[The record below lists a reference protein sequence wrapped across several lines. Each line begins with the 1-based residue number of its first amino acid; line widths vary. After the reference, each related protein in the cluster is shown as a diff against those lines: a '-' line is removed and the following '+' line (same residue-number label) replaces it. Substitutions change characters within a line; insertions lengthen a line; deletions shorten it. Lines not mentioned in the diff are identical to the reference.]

1 MKVKIRN
8 KSTENATDTELLLA
22 RLSAHLAMLVR
33 PVRAMSSRP
42 RATSSIP
49 YSLATAPR
57 AKSKH

>member
-1 MKVKIRN
+1 MMKVKTRN

-33 PVRAMSSRP
+33 PVHAMSSRP

-49 YSLATAPR
+49 YSLAHP
-57 AKSKH
+57 S

>member
-1 MKVKIRN
+1 MMKVKIRN

-49 YSLATAPR
+49 YSLAHR
-57 AKSKH
+57 S